1 LPAGVYVTKV
11 KTKNETF
18 FGVTNIGTRPT
29 FGEDE
34 FRAETWIMDFEGE
47 LYGETIEIWPLKS
60 LRTEKKFSGMEELK
74 KQIEIDVNQARHF
87 IQEITVGLKEGNPC

>member
-1 LPAGVYVTKV
+1 M

-60 LRTEKKFSGMEELK
+60 LRAEKKFSGMKELK

-87 IQEITVGLKEGNPC
+87 IREITVGQKEGNQC

>member
-1 LPAGVYVTKV
+1 MFIVNMCSIFPREFDIAN
-11 KTKNETF
+11 KNETY

-47 LYGETIEIWPLKS
+47 LYRETIEIWPLKS
-60 LRTEKKFSGMEELK
+60 LRAEKKF
-74 KQIEIDVNQARHF
+74 
-87 IQEITVGLKEGNPC
+87 